1 MFCWSIEEQTIAI
14 LCATHND
21 GINKGLSGLAG
32 KILSNTSYVVQ
43 MERGGFTHLISTS
56 DPGHC
61 FHRTRDPF
69 LESPDTFSCPQ
80 SCFVFAVFSFK
91 VKVTI
96 SLRMI
101 Q

>member
-1 MFCWSIEEQTIAI
+1 MQTIAI
-14 LCATHND
+14 LCTTQND
-21 GINKGLSGLAG
+21 GISKGLSGLAF
-32 KILSNTSYVVQ
+32 KILSNTSYVLQ
-43 MERGGFTHLISTS
+43 MERGGFAHLISTS

-61 FHRTRDPF
+61 FHRTRGPF

-80 SCFVFAVFSFK
+80 SCFVFVVFSFK

>member
-1 MFCWSIEEQTIAI
+1 MFDRLIGPHRSIEEKTIAI

-21 GINKGLSGLAG
+21 GISKGLSGLAC
-32 KILSNTSYVVQ
+32 KILPYTSYVVQ

-61 FHRTRDPF
+61 FHRTRGPF

-80 SCFVFAVFSFK
+80 SCFVLSCFHSRLK
-91 VKVTI
+91 
-96 SLRMI
+96 L